1 MSFNL
6 DDAQVGGQLKV
17 GTGIAPACGE
27 GPVKVNG
34 SAMIEGPVV
43 IGNPTTFPWPYGALN
58 VAPLTNEDNLVD
70 PIVPGGMCYGLNN
83 PYSFSVS
90 GPSALMGNTDVAGN
104 VTAMIK
110 LAQGEVMSNCGYI
123 LSLKKDLPLTCLTPI
138 KGMETQT
145 CLY

>member
-43 IGNPTTFPWPYGALN
+43 IGNPTSFPWPYGALN
-58 VAPLTNEDNLVD
+58 VGPLTNDNWA
-70 PIVPGGMCYGLNN
+70 LNHCR
-83 PYSFSVS
+83 SIHF
-90 GPSALMGNTDVAGN
+90 
-104 VTAMIK
+104 
-110 LAQGEVMSNCGYI
+110 
-123 LSLKKDLPLTCLTPI
+123 
-138 KGMETQT
+138 
-145 CLY
+145 